1 MNIQDKGGYTPLH
14 WCARKGNENLCR
26 LLLEH
31 NADVNIQDTWGYT
44 PLHLC
49 AREGNEN
56 LCRLLLEHNADV
68 NIQDTW
74 GYTPLHL
81 CTRKGN
87 ENLRRLLLEHNAM
100 QRHPKFELSSAQ
112 KAIET
117 KYTTGVASVQGAEK
131 LKSNFKSE
139 KTVRQNPSYTHTTLK
154 TEELWETPLYTTKE
168 LEKEREAKQ
177 VKTLA
182 VRHPKSKAT
191 TSSRTN
197 K

>member
-1 MNIQDKGGYTPLH
+1 MH
-14 WCARKGNENLCR
+14 WCARKGNENLGR

-31 NADVNIQDTWGYT
+31 NADVNIQGNDGYT

-49 AREGNEN
+49 ASEGNEN
-56 LCRLLLEHNADV
+56 LGRLLLEHNGDV
-68 NIQDTW
+68 NIQDND

-81 CTRKGN
+81 CDRKGN
-87 ENLRRLLLEHNAM
+87 KNLRRLLLKPNAM

-117 KYTTGVASVQGAEK
+117 EK
-131 LKSNFKSE
+131 LKSDLKSE
-139 KTVRQNPSYTHTTLK
+139 KTLRQNPSYTHTTLE
-154 TEELWETPLYTTKE
+154 TEELWETPLYTTEE
-168 LEKEREAKQ
+168 LEKEPAAEQ

-182 VRHPKSKAT
+182 VRHPRSKAT

-197 K
+197 KCVMA